1 MAHASSTRPLR
12 GRTAL
17 VTGVSRRRGIGY
29 AVAVELASLGASV
42 FFHHYSPHDADQP
55 WGDDDLDAVRAGIRA
70 ALHDGALA
78 GDVSADLRDPPPL
91 KTSSSRPTP

>member
-1 MAHASSTRPLR
+1 MSHPSSARPLQ

-55 WGDDDLDAVRAGIRA
+55 WGADDLDAVRAGIRA
-70 ALHDGALA
+70 AQAGA
-78 GDVSADLRDPPPL
+78 VVRTLR
-91 KTSSSRPTP
+91 TRAAAAMRSS